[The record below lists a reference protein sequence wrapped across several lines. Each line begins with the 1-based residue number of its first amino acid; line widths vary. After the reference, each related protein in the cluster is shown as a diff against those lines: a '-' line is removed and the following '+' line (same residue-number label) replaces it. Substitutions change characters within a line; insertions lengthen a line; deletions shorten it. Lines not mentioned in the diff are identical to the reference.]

1 MNDLLADER
10 VRRAFR
16 IFEERA
22 EEIDAEHVRI
32 CEVPAPPFGEAVRAA
47 YLRERLRECGLA
59 AAELDAE
66 GNCVALRPGRSER
79 PLLVLSAHLDT
90 VFPEGTDFTVRRDS
104 AGRMHA
110 PGAADDGCG
119 LAGLL
124 AIARALEECRV
135 ETAGS
140 ILFVGTVG
148 EEGEG
153 NLRGVR
159 HLLTAGGWAGRVDA
173 FISLDGPGVERVTN
187 AALASRR
194 YRVRCRGAGGHSW
207 GDFGTPNP
215 VHAVGRAIARLA
227 AYPAP
232 KRPRTTFNVGR
243 VEGGASVNVIPH
255 EAAFDV
261 DLRSE
266 SEEELRRL
274 DAFFRRAAREA
285 AEDENAAR
293 RSGTR
298 PLELEVTLIGDR
310 PGGETPP
317 RERIVRLAVEAT
329 SAVGARPFLDRSSTD
344 SNVPISLGIPAV
356 TLGAGGS
363 SANTHTLEEWY
374 DPRGRAQG
382 LRRALLVALGAVGLA
397 PPPKRSPA
405 D

>member
-159 HLLTAGGWAGRVDA
+159 HLLTAGGWAGR
-173 FISLDGPGVERVTN
+173 
-187 AALASRR
+187 
-194 YRVRCRGAGGHSW
+194 
-207 GDFGTPNP
+207 
-215 VHAVGRAIARLA
+215 
-227 AYPAP
+227 
-232 KRPRTTFNVGR
+232 
-243 VEGGASVNVIPH
+243 
-255 EAAFDV
+255 
-261 DLRSE
+261 
-266 SEEELRRL
+266 
-274 DAFFRRAAREA
+274 
-285 AEDENAAR
+285 
-293 RSGTR
+293 
-298 PLELEVTLIGDR
+298 
-310 PGGETPP
+310 
-317 RERIVRLAVEAT
+317 
-329 SAVGARPFLDRSSTD
+329 
-344 SNVPISLGIPAV
+344 
-356 TLGAGGS
+356 
-363 SANTHTLEEWY
+363 
-374 DPRGRAQG
+374 
-382 LRRALLVALGAVGLA
+382 
-397 PPPKRSPA
+397 
-405 D
+405 